1 MEIHRCRFVEYMP
14 SAINALAFTT
24 GTARPLVACGRAN
37 GDIEIWNPFSWHLE
51 KRILGEL
58 NTSVESIIWVHKLSL
73 TETDKIIY
81 STKDEQEKALKE
93 LANKSPRLF
102 SGSANGL
109 IIEWDTTKL
118 KSKKFINSHGGA
130 IWCMAV
136 NHANTLL
143 AIGCDDGGVR
153 IFEITDDG
161 LSLIKNYDRK
171 EAKVTSIAWDKED
184 KYIVF
189 GTSNSLIIKWDVE
202 QGREILRITPDKNSR
217 KETIVWAIQV
227 LKDDTIISG
236 DSLGYVCFWEGTF
249 GTMKQKLGGHDADVL
264 CLASNMDGTMVY
276 SSGVDRKCVLYRIVP
291 KPKSYGKDNSVN
303 EKYWVKVG
311 YSRHHMHDVKALAI
325 CEERGVNSVISGGVD
340 TTMVFAPTLNFP
352 KSKYYRVPYVPL
364 KPMINMSKSKKLIMF
379 RSNDHIKIWRLGKAM
394 PPEPDQFKQK
404 IPRLELVEPQ
414 KAILE
419 IKLKGNNQL
428 MASSISENGEWI
440 AVSDVERIKLFK
452 VLEDDDNPV
461 HSNHLKVRKI
471 KDFPQV
477 TIDGR
482 NVGANLL
489 GFVPN
494 GSKLVVAFMN
504 SEIVVFGL
512 EIDEEDDVYITV
524 LERFDDYST
533 KPDCEPLTSLTISED
548 GKWLATGDL
557 LNQIYVYNLETL
569 KHHMT
574 INQFSSIH
582 TSLTF
587 NPFEPILVITLTSN
601 QFYLFD
607 LQQKKLTDWSLKY
620 SEKLPQN
627 FLNLK
632 DKIMG
637 CSFNPSSDSM
647 IVWGANYLCLIDF
660 NKCKIKEGTDNNDE
674 LICARCS
681 GQQSK
686 PKFLKKQQSGEQEQK
701 YEKIYT
707 DTISFQL
714 VNRYQTLMYL
724 NFIKHNQLVVVER
737 SFSSI
742 LENLPPSFYKAKYG
756 T

>member
-1 MEIHRCRFVEYMP
+1 MQIHRCRFVEYMP
-14 SAINALAFTT
+14 SAINALAFTPN
-24 GTARPLVACGRAN
+24 TAKPLVACGRAN
-37 GDIEIWNPFSWHLE
+37 GDIEIWNPLSWHLE

-58 NTSVESIIWVHKLSL
+58 NTSVGAITWVHKLSL
-73 TETDKIIY
+73 TETEKIIY
-81 STKDEQEKALKE
+81 NTEDKQEKALKE

-161 LSLIKNYDRK
+161 LSLIKNYNRK
-171 EAKVTSIAWDKED
+171 DAKVTSIAWDKED

-189 GTSNSLIIKWDVE
+189 GTSNSLIVKLDVE
-202 QGREILRITPDKNSR
+202 QGREILRITPDKSSR

-249 GTMKQKLGGHDADVL
+249 GTMKQKLGAHDADVL
-264 CLASNMDGTMVY
+264 CLASNIDGTTVY

-291 KPKSYGKDNSVN
+291 KPKSYSKDNSVN

-325 CEERGVNSVISGGVD
+325 CEERDVNSIISGGVD
-340 TTMVFAPTLNFP
+340 TTMVFAPILNFP
-352 KSKYYRVPYVPL
+352 KSKYHRLPYVPL

-379 RSNDHIKIWRLGKAM
+379 RSNDHIKIWRLGEAM

-428 MASSISENGEWI
+428 MASSISENGEWV

-452 VLEDDDNPV
+452 VLEEDDNPA
-461 HSNHLKVRKI
+461 HSNHLKVCKI

-489 GFVPN
+489 GFVPD
-494 GSKLVVAFMN
+494 GSKLVVVFMN

-512 EIDEEDDVYITV
+512 EIDEEGDVDITV
-524 LERFDDYST
+524 LERFDEYST

-557 LNQIYVYNLETL
+557 LNQIHVYNLETL

-587 NPFEPILVITLTSN
+587 HPFEPILVVTLTSN

-607 LQQKKLTDWSLKY
+607 LQLKKLTDWSLKY
-620 SEKLPQN
+620 SEKLPQE
-627 FLNLK
+627 FLDLK

-660 NKCKIKEGTDNNDE
+660 NKCKIKEGTENDDE
-674 LICARCS
+674 LIYARCS

-686 PKFLKKQQSGEQEQK
+686 PKFLKKFVQQSGEDQEQK

-707 DTISFQL
+707 DKINFQL
-714 VNRYQTLMYL
+714 VNREFTT
-724 NFIKHNQLVVVER
+724 I
-737 SFSSI
+737 I
-742 LENLPPSFYKAKYG
+742 L
-756 T
+756 